1 MSGNLWLR
9 ALDMLPDLLAVL
21 LVGAITTIEV
31 TIGGFLMAAVIGLG
45 LAVLQTLPARMPR
58 ILVGF
63 YVEVFRG
70 VPVLT
75 QLFVLYFGLAQLGLK
90 LDPLTAAIVGF
101 GLNGGAYLTEVFRAG
116 MLSVHQGQME
126 AAFMI
131 GMTRMAA
138 LRYVVLP
145 QAMRVVLPPLANFAV
160 GLLKDTALASAV
172 AAPEL
177 SFDARTLVNRTYLST
192 QIYLL
197 VAVIYLAMSLPLS
210 HLSQRLERRFGRGVL
225 TQ

>member
-9 ALDMLPDLLAVL
+9 ALDMLPDLLTVL

-31 TIGGFLMAAVIGLG
+31 TIGGFLIAAVIGLG
-45 LAVLQTLPARMPR
+45 LAMLQTLPARMPR

-75 QLFVLYFGLAQLGLK
+75 QLFVLYFGLAQPGLK

-116 MLSVHQGQME
+116 LLSVHRGQME

-177 SFDARTLVNRTYLST
+177 SFHARTLVNRTYLST

>member
-1 MSGNLWLR
+1 MSENSWLH
-9 ALDMLPDLLAVL
+9 ALDMFPDLLAVL
-21 LVGAITTIEV
+21 LVGATTTIEV
-31 TIGGFLMAAVIGLG
+31 TIGGFLIAAAIGLG
-45 LAVLQTLPARMPR
+45 LAVLQTLPARIPR
-58 ILVGF
+58 ILIGF

-90 LDPLTAAIVGF
+90 LNPLTAAIVGF

-116 MLSVHQGQME
+116 LLSVHQGQIE

-145 QAMRVVLPPLANFAV
+145 QAMRVVLPPLSNFAV

-177 SFDARTLVNRTYLST
+177 SFNARTLVTRTYLST

-210 HLSQRLERRFGRGVL
+210 HLSQRLERRFGRGML
-225 TQ
+225 TP

>member
-1 MSGNLWLR
+1 MSENSWLR
-9 ALDMLPDLLAVL
+9 ALDIFPDLLTVL
-21 LVGAITTIEV
+21 LVGAITTVEV
-31 TIGGFLMAAVIGLG
+31 TIGGFLIAAAIGLG
-45 LAVLQTLPARMPR
+45 LAVLQTLPARIPR
-58 ILVGF
+58 ILIGV

-116 MLSVHQGQME
+116 LLSVHQGQME

-145 QAMRVVLPPLANFAV
+145 QAMRVVLPPLSNFAV

-177 SFDARTLVNRTYLST
+177 SFDARTLVTRTYLST

-210 HLSQRLERRFGRGVL
+210 HLSQVLERRFGRGAL
-225 TQ
+225 TP